1 MTGTREADVRAIVID
16 LVTPRLERAG
26 KSAAE
31 LEDSTELLQSGL
43 IDSFEFLDLITE
55 IEQRAGVEIDLA
67 AMEDDDIGTVGG
79 LVRYVLAAK
88 S

>member
-67 AMEDDDIGTVGG
+67 ALDGDDFTTVGG
-79 LVRYVLAAK
+79 LVRYVLAAV